1 MRTFGTARKKY
12 LTIQIMRAIA
22 SGPDDEGKKPVSP
35 REKGCSLVVVDDNPW
50 ENQFTEMILRD
61 IGDVTGYRFF
71 ATGWQAFNYLDVCRA
86 GGTFPD
92 VILVDLLMEDM
103 TGFAW
108 IEHFEREFWPAFPAC
123 LVFVFSHS
131 ARESDQIKVSGHPS
145 VRAFLSKPLTPE
157 KFDACIRPLL
167 H

>member
-1 MRTFGTARKKY
+1 
-12 LTIQIMRAIA
+12 MRATA
-22 SGPDDEGKKPVSP
+22 PGPDAEEEKPVS
-35 REKGCSLVVVDDNPW
+35 RKEKGYTLVVVDDNPW

-61 IGDVTGYRFF
+61 ITDVAGYRFF
-71 ATGWQAFNYLDVCRA
+71 SMGWQAFNYLDVCRA

-108 IEHFEREFWPAFPAC
+108 IEHFERELWPAFPDC

-131 ARESDQIKVSGHPS
+131 ALESDRAKAATYSS
-145 VRAFLSKPLTPE
+145 VRAFLPKPLTPST
-157 KFDACIRPLL
+157 FDAYIRPLL
-167 H
+167 P